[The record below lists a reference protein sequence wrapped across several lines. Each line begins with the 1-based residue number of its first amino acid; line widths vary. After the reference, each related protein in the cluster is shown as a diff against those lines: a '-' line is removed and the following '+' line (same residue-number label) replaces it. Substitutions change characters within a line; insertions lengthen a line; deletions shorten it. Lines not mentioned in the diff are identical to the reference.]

1 MIIVM
6 NRTVLIPL
14 LLSTFL
20 LVGCESELDRCMEAN
35 TSVFDFDSYLNK
47 YESIPIDDDN
57 RFYKIQDRL
66 SPIEKAYEICAGR
79 DPINRDE
86 QCEANVKKWYEI
98 EAIKVC
104 NSQGVY

>member
-1 MIIVM
+1 MK
-6 NRTVLIPL
+6 RTVLIPL
-14 LLSTFL
+14 LLSTIL
-20 LVGCESELDRCMEAN
+20 LVGCETETEFDRCFETN

-47 YESIPIDDDN
+47 YESIAIDDDN

-66 SPIEKAYEICAGR
+66 SPIEKAYEICAAT

-86 QCEANVKKWYEI
+86 ICEANVNKAYKN

-104 NSQGVY
+104 HSQGVY